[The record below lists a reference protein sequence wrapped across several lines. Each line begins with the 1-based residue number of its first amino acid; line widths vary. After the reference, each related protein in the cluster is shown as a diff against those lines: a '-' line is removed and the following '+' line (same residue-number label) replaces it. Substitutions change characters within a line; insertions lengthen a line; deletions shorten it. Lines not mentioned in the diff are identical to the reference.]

1 MQHVQ
6 VDSIAVSLSTN
17 SETAM
22 LSMCRWR
29 WRRCRLW
36 FWRQCGVLCLVK
48 CAVKP
53 QTRLRQR
60 TPPTAVRLQITES
73 QNCQVTAS
81 HDTNLVASPVFS
93 NQSYKTLCPFLSN
106 ATTPQLQS
114 LFVNVV
120 WFTKHNLPLFLDL
133 NIPEML
139 WKLVVVGDAN
149 EDVNFL
155 VRCRQNMS
163 GLGSSVIARGQT
175 PPSDQL
181 TKQPIIIILS
191 SSGST

>member
-1 MQHVQ
+1 MSTSANWALHFPEHFQYYSIVLLSNLPSF
-6 VDSIAVSLSTN
+6 VSLFLDSSAVSLSTN

-22 LSMCRWR
+22 LSMCR

-93 NQSYKTLCPFLSN
+93 NQSYKTLCPFLSRHHTSV
-106 ATTPQLQS
+106 AILVCECGVIYKIRFTTFSGPEQAR
-114 LFVNVV
+114 NVMEAGCC
-120 WFTKHNLPLFLDL
+120 WWC
-133 NIPEML
+133 E
-139 WKLVVVGDAN
+139 W
-149 EDVNFL
+149 
-155 VRCRQNMS
+155 RR
-163 GLGSSVIARGQT
+163 
-175 PPSDQL
+175 
-181 TKQPIIIILS
+181 
-191 SSGST
+191 